1 MSKGT
6 MAESL
11 KDRIELVY
19 KDYRYNKAKVEK
31 FYFDNFNYC
40 KNNIGL
46 DNTIYIKTF
55 MFIFSCIW
63 MGYSSGLF
71 LHYTWKNSSEWSYI
85 ETWAIMYAMFRIG
98 YVYGYEMDGWIR
110 RVERGNY
117 DKDILNEVGSKNN
130 PIDLTKDDGNETEEE
145 SPDKE
150 ELTEEEKKKKE
161 EFVKEKEKEIAE
173 IMNNLKRQI
182 PEDEEDEEEEEERY
196 EDEDADEKMVLV
208 SEKMEELKKLHPD
221 WSEDKV
227 YDTAYDYVHIH
238 SNCVEDETIDI

>member
-1 MSKGT
+1 

-11 KDRIELVY
+11 KDSIELMY

-46 DNTIYIKTF
+46 ENTIYIKTF
-55 MFIFSCIW
+55 IFISSCIW

-71 LHYTWKNSSEWSYI
+71 LHYTWKNGSEWSYI
-85 ETWAIMYAMFRIG
+85 ETWAIMYAWFRIG
-98 YVYGYEMDGWIR
+98 YVYGYKMEGWMR

-117 DKDILNEVGSKNN
+117 DRDILNEVGSKNN

-145 SPDKE
+145 SPDDE
-150 ELTEEEKKKKE
+150 DEEESKKKKE

-173 IMNNLKRQI
+173 IMSNLKRQI
-182 PEDEEDEEEEEERY
+182 PEDEDEE
-196 EDEDADEKMVLV
+196 DDDSDADKKMFLV

-238 SNCVEDETIDI
+238 SNCEEEDTIDI

>member
-11 KDRIELVY
+11 KDSIELMY

-85 ETWAIMYAMFRIG
+85 ETWAIMYAMFRVG
-98 YVYGYEMDGWIR
+98 YVYGYEMDGWVR

-145 SPDKE
+145 
-150 ELTEEEKKKKE
+150 
-161 EFVKEKEKEIAE
+161 KEKEIAE
-173 IMNNLKRQI
+173 IMSNLKREI
-182 PEDEEDEEEEEERY
+182 PDDEEDEEEEDKEEEEEEDEEEEEERY
-196 EDEDADEKMVLV
+196 EDEDEDDKMVLV
-208 SEKMEELKKLHPD
+208 SEKMEELKKIHPD
-221 WSEDKV
+221 WPEDKV

-238 SNCVEDETIDI
+238 SNCHEESDTIEI

>member
-1 MSKGT
+1 MSKVT

-11 KDRIELVY
+11 KDSIELMY

-46 DNTIYIKTF
+46 DNTIYIKMF
-55 MFIFSCIW
+55 MFIFSCAWI
-63 MGYSSGLF
+63 GYSSGLF

-85 ETWAIMYAMFRIG
+85 ESWAIMYAMFRAG
-98 YVYGYEMDGWIR
+98 YVYGYKMDGWMR

-145 SPDKE
+145 SLDISE
-150 ELTEEEKKKKE
+150 FFGGKKKKE

-173 IMNNLKRQI
+173 IMSNLKRQI
-182 PEDEEDEEEEEERY
+182 PEGE

-221 WSEDKV
+221 WSEDKL

>member
-11 KDRIELVY
+11 KDSMELMY

-31 FYFDNFNYC
+31 FYFNNYNYC
-40 KNNIGL
+40 KNNLGL
-46 DNTIYIKTF
+46 EHTIYIRT
-55 MFIFSCIW
+55 FIFAFGCLC

-71 LHYTWKNSSEWSYI
+71 LHYTWKNQEEWSYI
-85 ETWAIMYAMFRIG
+85 ETWAIMYALFRIG
-98 YVYGYEMDGWIR
+98 YAYGYKMEVWMG

-130 PIDLTKDDGNETEEE
+130 PIDLTKEDGYETEK
-145 SPDKE
+145 PDEE
-150 ELTEEEKKKKE
+150 ELTEDEKKKKS

-173 IMNNLKRQI
+173 IMSNLKRQV
-182 PEDEEDEEEEEERY
+182 PEDEDEEDEDS
-196 EDEDADEKMVLV
+196 DEDKKMFLV
-208 SEKMEELKKLHPD
+208 SDKMEELKKLHPD
-221 WSEDKV
+221 WSEDKI

-238 SNCVEDETIDI
+238 SNCEEEELDEIEV

>member
-6 MAESL
+6 MSESL
-11 KDRIELVY
+11 KESVELMC

-46 DNTIYIKTF
+46 ENTIYIKTLIF
-55 MFIFSCIW
+55 VFSCIS

-71 LHYTWKNSSEWSYI
+71 LHYTWKNGSEWSYI
-85 ETWAIMYAMFRIG
+85 ETWAIMYAWFRIG
-98 YVYGYEMDGWIR
+98 YVYGYKMEGWMR

-117 DKDILNEVGSKNN
+117 DRDILNEVGSKNN

-173 IMNNLKRQI
+173 IMSNLKRQI
-182 PEDEEDEEEEEERY
+182 PEDEED
-196 EDEDADEKMVLV
+196 DDSDADKKMFLV
-208 SEKMEELKKLHPD
+208 SEKMEELKKEHPD
-221 WSEDKV
+221 WSEDKI

-238 SNCVEDETIDI
+238 SNCEEEEPDEIEI